1 MEKLAAARLVVPV
14 NHWLVLSLL
23 VGTVALG
30 PHFRGAIVPV
40 GLLLEKSME
49 GRGLDIT
56 SHQEQVKE
64 LGVFRWA
71 ECRLRES
78 PN

>member
-1 MEKLAAARLVVPV
+1 M
-14 NHWLVLSLL
+14 
-23 VGTVALG
+23 
-30 PHFRGAIVPV
+30 PV

-56 SHQEQVKE
+56 PHQEQVKE
-64 LGVFRWA
+64 LGVLRWA

-78 PN
+78 PNCSLKCERGCRAEVGFDFCREGNW